1 MDAHRLSLLAY
12 MAFLAACSSSESSDG
27 ARTGGVSGTQ
37 ETAGQGGAVGHDGG
51 AQASGGDLG
60 GAGGATNSG
69 GATGTGGRATGGTG
83 GRAGGGTGG
92 TVSATGGERSIGG
105 ETSAAGASSTGGT
118 NNVAGATSIDGA
130 SGAGGFAATGRFY
143 VVGKDI
149 VGPEGKLFFPFG
161 ANLAGSIARAD
172 GTLERPWTFDFGGTA
187 NGHSDDALAWG
198 WTAVRINFVCYYEDQ
213 PDFASPEDL
222 ARGVAAIVEE
232 YTAKKI
238 VVMPECHDDT
248 GLTLPLDDAHMQAA
262 DAFWDRVIAAHKDNP
277 YVWINPLNELTS
289 DANDAGQVEYWKQ
302 IARHYLDKRNAAGA
316 ENVLVMD
323 IPGYAQGAIT
333 IADTDLGSALVQDEC
348 NLVLSWHAYGGAGAA
363 DTAQYETWYQRIQD
377 RKIALLIG
385 EHGYAIDGTP
395 TYSAIRWQDSVDA
408 TDLVLSLGKQYG
420 VGSMVWHGTGGSG
433 DSLLFSL
440 MADNEQADTAA
451 FWNGSD
457 GQGLSELGQKV
468 WDAGH
473 DKPTPATFTGSL
485 AGSHCPSAH

>member
-1 MDAHRLSLLAY
+1 MDAHRCSLLACL
-12 MAFLAACSSSESSDG
+12 ASLAACGGSEHADG
-27 ARTGGVSGTQ
+27 AHMGGASYTH
-37 ETAGQGGAVGHDGG
+37 ETAGQGGAVGQGGG
-51 AQASGGDLG
+51 AQDTGGDVGDAGKAGGGHSGGAIETAGRAG
-60 GAGGATNSG
+60 GADAGSDSVAGGASSSGGATNAA
-69 GATGTGGRATGGTG
+69 ATSNA
-83 GRAGGGTGG
+83 
-92 TVSATGGERSIGG
+92 GG
-105 ETSAAGASSTGGT
+105 ETNTAGTEGT
-118 NNVAGATSIDGA
+118 A
-130 SGAGGFAATGRFY
+130 GRFY

-149 VGPEGKLFFPFG
+149 VGPDGKLFFPLG
-161 ANLAGSIARAD
+161 ANLAASIQRAD

-187 NGHSDDALAWG
+187 NGHSDAALAWG

-213 PDFASPEDL
+213 PDFASPDDL
-222 ARGVAAIVEE
+222 ARSVAAVVDE

-248 GLTLPLDDAHMQAA
+248 GQTLPLDDAHMRAA

-289 DANDAGQVEYWKQ
+289 DANDIGQVDYWKQ

-323 IPGYAQGAIT
+323 IPGYAQGTTAVT
-333 IADTDLGSALVQDEC
+333 DTDLGSTLVEDEC

-363 DTAQYETWYQRIQD
+363 DTAQYETWYERLQARQ
-377 RKIALLIG
+377 IAFLIG

-440 MADNEQADTAA
+440 MADNERADTAA
-451 FWNGSD
+451 FWNGSN

-468 WDAGH
+468 WNAGH
-473 DKPTPATFTGSL
+473 DKPTPAAFTRSL
-485 AGSHCPSAH
+485 AGSHCPSAQ